1 MGDRKAR
8 ACVTQGR
15 QGRLER
21 ALSSTVTIVRD
32 FGSMACGLWAFVHE
46 EQTGKVNGLILLAAI
61 ALVGGAPALRFAQL
75 LRSAS
80 TPPTGLPSEQPEPS
94 SSGSSPP
101 TS

>member
-8 ACVTQGR
+8 ACVTTQGR
-15 QGRLER
+15 WER
-21 ALSSTVTIVRD
+21 VLASTVTITRD
-32 FGSMACGLWAFVHE
+32 FGSMAAGLWAFVHE

-80 TPPTGLPSEQPEPS
+80 TPPTGSPSEQPEPS
-94 SSGSSPP
+94 SSPSSPS